1 MAVPLAL
8 PHGPGRQ
15 VAARL
20 VGRLASRLVGQWRG
34 AVGLVGVL
42 AIWELAAV
50 TVFAGRHVLPPPWA
64 VVSAMVH
71 DGLYVG
77 DLSTTL
83 SEAAWGFLIGNGAAV
98 VLAGAALLVPGI
110 ARPLQRVGALTY
122 CVPTVAVGPLLLIF
136 LGAGMA
142 KVMIAALSV
151 FFVSLVACMTGLDD
165 TPAGLLEVAHAFGG
179 GRLTQLVRVRLRAAV
194 PRAAG
199 GLALSAPAAI
209 LGAII
214 GEYLGGTQGLGVAM
228 VSAEESFQVPRTWAI
243 GVVATVLSGAS
254 YGLVRLVLRLVAGP
268 AGTGTDL
275 AVAARQRPRTGARR
289 VARALSPVTTTAGL
303 LALWAVALRVSG
315 LSPYFAKSPAAVWSF
330 LVTGPGAAGNRAVA
344 FSALGTTLRDAL
356 LGWLVGSAAGLLG
369 AAVIDQLPALA
380 SAVMPIVMTLR
391 SVPLI
396 AMTPLITLV
405 FGQGLAGVLVIAAVV
420 TFVPTLVLVTSGL
433 DSAPPQAL
441 ELARAYN
448 LSRPGTLVRVR
459 ARYALPSLFAA
470 AKVAVPGSILG
481 AVLAE
486 WLITGDG
493 IGHLM
498 AAALIGSDFS
508 TLWAAVV
515 LVSAVS
521 LVLYEVIGA
530 LEAASADRLAR

>member
-1 MAVPLAL
+1 MAGVLATAR
-8 PHGPGRQ
+8 PARQ
-15 VAARL
+15 VA
-20 VGRLASRLVGQWRG
+20 SRVAGQWRG
-34 AVGLVGVL
+34 AVGVAVVLVL
-42 AIWELAAV
+42 WELLAL
-50 TVFAGRHVLPPPWA
+50 TLFAGRHVLPTPGA
-64 VVSAMVH
+64 VVSAMVR
-71 DGLYVG
+71 DQLYFG

-83 SEAAWGFLIGNGAAV
+83 SEAGWGFVIGNGAAV
-98 VLAGAALLVPGI
+98 ALAGLALVVPAV
-110 ARPLQRVGALTY
+110 ARPLERMGALTY

-136 LGAGMA
+136 LGSGMA

-151 FFVSLVACMTGLDD
+151 FFVSLVACMTGLAD

-179 GRLTQLVRVRLRAAV
+179 GRLSQLFRVRLRAAI

-228 VSAEESFQVPRTWAI
+228 VSAEQNLQVPRTWAI
-243 GVVATVLSGAS
+243 GVVATLVSGAA
-254 YGLVRLVLRLVAGP
+254 YGAVRLLLRLVAGP
-268 AGTGTDL
+268 AGTGTAL
-275 AVAARQRPRTGARR
+275 ATAARPRPRTPARR
-289 VARALSPVTTTAGL
+289 LARALSPLTTLAGL
-303 LALWAVALRVSG
+303 VVVWALALKLSG
-315 LSPYFAKSPAAVWSF
+315 LSPYFAKSPAAIWSF
-330 LVTGPGAAGNRAVA
+330 LVTGPGAAANRAVA
-344 FSALGTTLRDAL
+344 LSALDTTLRDAL
-356 LGWLVGSAAGLLG
+356 VGWLVGSAAGVGG
-369 AAVIDQLPALA
+369 AVVIDQLPSLG

-405 FGQGLAGVLVIAAVV
+405 FGQGLVGVVVIAAVI

-433 DSAPPQAL
+433 ESAPPQAL

-448 LSRPGTLVRVR
+448 LSRLGTLVRVR
-459 ARYALPSLFAA
+459 SRYAVPSLFAA

-498 AAALIGSDFS
+498 AAALITSDFS
-508 TLWAAVV
+508 TLWATVV
-515 LVSAVS
+515 VVSVVA
-521 LVLYEVIGA
+521 LAFYEVIGA